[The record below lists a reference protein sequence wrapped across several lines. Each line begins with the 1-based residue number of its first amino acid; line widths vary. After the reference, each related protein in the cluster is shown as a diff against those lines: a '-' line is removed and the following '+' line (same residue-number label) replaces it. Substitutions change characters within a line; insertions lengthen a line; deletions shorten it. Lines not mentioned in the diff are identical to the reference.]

1 MPDVNCSE
9 VAIGDRRVAQ
19 LGFGAMRL
27 SGAAPFGDAPDRDT
41 AIAVCRA
48 ALEAGC
54 QLVDTA
60 DAYALGLN
68 EELVAEALSP
78 YADDVLVATKAGQ
91 ARPGRRWVPLGR
103 PDYLIQQ
110 AHVSRL
116 RLRLDV
122 IPLFQLHRVDPTV
135 PLADQAGALRSL
147 LDDGVVAAVGLS
159 QVSVAQLEE
168 FRAIVPIVSVQN
180 KYSVSDRAD
189 DDVLAHCEREGI
201 AFLPWRPLE
210 ISDALAPTVRPIAD
224 RLGATPSQ
232 VALAWL
238 LQRSPVMLP
247 IPGTASLQHLAENVA
262 ARDLVL
268 DDEAL
273 AALS

>member
-1 MPDVNCSE
+1 MPDVK
-9 VAIGDRRVAQ
+9 IGDRTVAQ

-27 SGAAPFGDAPDRDT
+27 TGAAPFGDAPDRDT
-41 AIAVCRA
+41 AIAVARA
-48 ALEAGC
+48 AVEGGC

-60 DAYALGLN
+60 DAYALGVN

-78 YADDVLVATKAGQ
+78 YGDDVLIATKAGQ
-91 ARPGRRWVPLGR
+91 ARPGTRWVPLGR

-116 RLRLDV
+116 RLKLDV

-135 PLADQAGALRSL
+135 PLADQAGALKDL

-168 FRAIVPIVSVQN
+168 FRSIVPIASVQN
-180 KYSVSDRAD
+180 KYSISDRSD
-189 DDVLAHCEREGI
+189 DAVLEHCEREGI
-201 AFLPWRPLE
+201 PFLPWRPLE
-210 ISDALAPTVRPIAD
+210 VSDAVAATVQPIAD

-238 LQRSPVMLP
+238 LQRSPVLLP
-247 IPGTASLQHLAENVA
+247 IPGTASLEHLAQNLA
-262 ARDLVL
+262 ARDLTL

-273 AALS
+273 AALG

>member
-1 MPDVNCSE
+1 MRE
-9 VAIGDRRVAQ
+9 VKIGDRSVAQ

-27 SGAAPFGDAPDRDT
+27 TGAAPFGDAPDRDT

-48 ALEAGC
+48 AVEAGC

-68 EELVAEALSP
+68 EELVAAALSP
-78 YADDVLVATKAGQ
+78 YADDVLIATKAGQ
-91 ARPGRRWVPLGR
+91 ARPGTRWVPLGR

-135 PLADQAGALRSL
+135 PLADQAGALKHL
-147 LDDGVVAAVGLS
+147 LDDGVVTAVGLS

-168 FRAIVPIVSVQN
+168 FRTIVPIASVQN
-180 KYSVSDRAD
+180 KYSLSDRSD
-189 DDVLAHCEREGI
+189 EDLLDHCEREGI

-210 ISDALAPTVRPIAD
+210 VSDAVAPAVRPIAD

-247 IPGTASLQHLAENVA
+247 IPGTASPEHLAENVA

-268 DDEAL
+268 DA
-273 AALS
+273 AAISALS

>member
-1 MPDVNCSE
+1 MRDVK
-9 VAIGDRRVAQ
+9 IGDRSVAQ

-27 SGAAPFGDAPDRDT
+27 TGAAPFGDAPDRDT

-48 ALEAGC
+48 AVEAGC

-78 YADDVLVATKAGQ
+78 YADEVLVATKAGQ
-91 ARPGRRWVPLGR
+91 ARPGDDWVPLGR
-103 PDYLIQQ
+103 PEYLKQQ
-110 AHVSRL
+110 AHLSLMRL
-116 RLRLDV
+116 RLEV
-122 IPLFQLHRVDPTV
+122 IDLFQLHRVDPKV
-135 PLADQAGALRSL
+135 PLADQAGALREL
-147 LDDGVVAAVGLS
+147 IEEGVVRAVGLS
-159 QVSVAQLEE
+159 QVSVETIEA
-168 FRAIVPIVSVQN
+168 FREIVPIASVQN
-180 KYSVSDRAD
+180 RYSISARNDE
-189 DDVLAHCEREGI
+189 DVVDHCEREGI

-210 ISDALAPTVRPIAD
+210 ISSRVVNAVQPVAD
-224 RLGATPSQ
+224 RLDATPTQ
-232 VALAWL
+232 VALAWA

-247 IPGTASLQHLAENVA
+247 IPGTASLEHLAENLA

-268 DDEAL
+268 DAEAV

>member
-1 MPDVNCSE
+1 MPE
-9 VAIGDRRVAQ
+9 VKIGDRTVAQ

-27 SGAAPFGDAPDRDT
+27 TGAAPFGPAPDRDT
-41 AIAVCRA
+41 AVAVLRRA
-48 ALEAGC
+48 VEAGC

-68 EELVAEALSP
+68 EELVAEALHP

-91 ARPGRRWVPLGR
+91 ARPGTGWVPLGR
-103 PDYLIQQ
+103 PEYLIQQ

-122 IPLFQLHRVDPTV
+122 LPLFQLHRIDPTV
-135 PLADQAGALRSL
+135 PLSDQAGAMRTL
-147 LDDGVVAAVGLS
+147 LDDGVIAAVGLS
-159 QVSVAQLEE
+159 QVSIAQLEE
-168 FRAIVPIVSVQN
+168 FRAIVPVASVQN
-180 KYSVSDRAD
+180 KYSLSDRSDEALLD
-189 DDVLAHCEREGI
+189 HCEREGI

-210 ISDALAPTVRPIAD
+210 VSEELAPTVQPVAD
-224 RLGATPSQ
+224 RLGVSPSR

-238 LQRSPVMLP
+238 LRRSPVMLP
-247 IPGTASLQHLAENVA
+247 IPGTASLAHLEDNLA

-268 DDEAL
+268 DDEAV
-273 AALS
+273 AELS